1 MIQRTTVPAEQ
12 GRCYK
17 LRRKPGHYLYLERRD
32 NTGMNRTVCIHE
44 SDALAVADA
53 IHDLIEREPA

>member
-1 MIQRTTVPAEQ
+1 MIQRTSVPAEQ
-12 GRCYK
+12 GHDYK
-17 LRRKPGHYLYLERRD
+17 LRRKPGHYLRIERRD
-32 NTGMNRTVCIHE
+32 RTGMNRTVCIHE